1 MASSVSSRRNRKGLL
16 YLAAGI
22 LVAAAVAYTAGWFY
36 LAGKLE
42 ARARTDLAGLGT
54 KGISAN
60 CENLHVSGYPL
71 RVDIVCDSI
80 SWQRPN
86 AGISFLAGRISSGSP
101 VYAPRN
107 LTNEITSPAF
117 VGIPGL
123 LPLELRWDKLTSST
137 ELIRPAPSRIS
148 TTAKGLR
155 IGVRTQ
161 ATSATPLAEIADLQ
175 FEANGFSGPMQAV
188 LAFNGLKLSEAAV
201 GDMPVPP
208 LSGSADVQFSDA
220 AALYQPRPGAIE
232 ERLRGQSG
240 EIRKATLALPSGGAL
255 TLSGP
260 FSVDE
265 EGVIDGSFRVSL
277 TNPSALAE
285 AARTIFPDQERNI
298 ATVLF
303 ALSAMP
309 KDENGAPTL
318 TVNVKRGKATA
329 GFIPLGTLPAL

>member
-1 MASSVSSRRNRKGLL
+1 MTAGV
-16 YLAAGI
+16 LAAVI
-22 LVAAAVAYTAGWFY
+22 AYTAGWFY
-36 LAGKLE
+36 LADKLE
-42 ARARTDLAGLGT
+42 DRAKSNLAGLGA

-60 CENLHVSGYPL
+60 CENLHTSGYPF
-71 RVDIVCDSI
+71 RIDIVCDSI
-80 SWQRPN
+80 SWRRPN

-101 VYAPRN
+101 VYAPRS

-137 ELIRPAPSRIS
+137 ELIRPVPSRIS

-161 ATSATPLAEIADLQ
+161 TTSATPLAEIDNLQ
-175 FEANGFSGPMQAV
+175 FEANGFNGPMQTT
-188 LAFNGLKLSEAAV
+188 LKFDGLKLSEATV
-201 GDMPVPP
+201 GDTPVPP
-208 LSGSADVQFSDA
+208 LSGSANMQLSDA
-220 AALYQPRPGAIE
+220 AALFQPRPGAIE

-240 EIRKATLALPSGGAL
+240 EIRQATLSLPSGGSL

-265 EGVIDGSFRVSL
+265 QGVIDGTFRMSL

-285 AARTIFPDQERNI
+285 AARAAFPDQERNI
-298 ATVLF
+298 STILF

-309 KDENGAPTL
+309 KDENGAPTI
-318 TVNVKRGKATA
+318 TVDVMRGKARA